1 MPKTDELFHVGHR
14 ERLKE
19 RLLDGTLADYEKL
32 ELLLTYA
39 IPRRDVRVLARSLVN
54 HFGGIYFV
62 LRAPVAE
69 LMSVSGVGR
78 NTAILI
84 KLFYELNLISHREYA
99 ASGTFFHDAQY
110 LHEYCRNM
118 LVGRPVEEFHVF
130 YLGNDY
136 KLLHDELHARGTI
149 DYAAAYPRQIVQMA
163 LNLRAVSVILV
174 HNHPMSNNSFSHDDI
189 ELTTMTEN
197 MLNAVGIAMVDHLVV
212 TSTGIVYSFRATPW
226 AKKSSFTKQF

>member
-1 MPKTDELFHVGHR
+1 MAEKQIHARHR
-14 ERLKE
+14 QRIKQ
-19 RLLDGTLADYEKL
+19 RAEKSGLNSFAEHEIL

-39 IPRRDVRVLARSLVN
+39 IPRRDVRVLARALVN

-118 LVGRPVEEFHVF
+118 LVGRRSCSITRFTAESNTFRPPV
-130 YLGNDY
+130 L
-136 KLLHDELHARGTI
+136 
-149 DYAAAYPRQIVQMA
+149 
-163 LNLRAVSVILV
+163 
-174 HNHPMSNNSFSHDDI
+174 
-189 ELTTMTEN
+189 
-197 MLNAVGIAMVDHLVV
+197 
-212 TSTGIVYSFRATPW
+212 
-226 AKKSSFTKQF
+226 